1 MPAPRGSLG
10 GAPAGSASEAVD
22 AEFEQT
28 RLRNRLKRVFVLT
41 PLGGV
46 AWNF

>member
-1 MPAPRGSLG
+1 MSAPRGSLG
-10 GAPAGSASEAVD
+10 GAPAGSTREVVD

-41 PLGGV
+41 PLGG
-46 AWNF
+46 ASWKF